1 MFRLKTKFIENVIE
15 YDTASTIFEVLRD
28 TITWKEGVRSK
39 KGFTRLAKSIDLAE
53 QPELEKI
60 IKDTLTKFD
69 LTTNYIIG
77 GVYINYYKD
86 GQMWTPNHSHPK
98 MHQLVISLGA
108 TRTLMINKTSYQMN
122 NGSAIMFGSS
132 VHGVPKENIL
142 DGRISIA
149 VFMIPFK

>member
-1 MFRLKTKFIENVIE
+1 MFRLKTKFITDVIE
-15 YDTASTIFEVLRD
+15 YDTASTIYEVLKD
-28 TITWKEGVRSK
+28 TITWEEGVRSK
-39 KGFTRLAKSIDLAE
+39 KGFTRLAKSIDLVE

-60 IKDTLTKFD
+60 IKDTLTKFN
-69 LTTNYIIG
+69 LATNYIIG

-108 TRTLMINKTSYQMN
+108 TRTLIVNKTSYKMN

-132 VHGVPKENIL
+132 VHGVPKENVL

-149 VFMIPFK
+149 VFMISFK